1 MWVSSWVRFTPSIK
15 LVTTRGSR
23 LYSWRTLM
31 SLGFAQIWH
40 TVDQHTC
47 CNYKNLCRLPVRY
60 VTFLWQFLPLCKNF
74 SSVILLVLAVHWQLC
89 NYSLYKPMF
98 DTDKVNRYL
107 KHSLHIFTNSI
118 FLLSYEM
125 MASVIQRKT
134 SGNNWRVFLTVWRSL
149 LSKQQ
154 KKIFDTW
161 YNYLYVRLSL
171 FVTVSFILSTSCITQ
186 NMSLTFTNVM

>member
-47 CNYKNLCRLPVRY
+47 CNYKNLYRLPVRY
-60 VTFLWQFLPLCKNF
+60 VTFLWQFLPPCKNF

-118 FLLSYEM
+118 FCW
-125 MASVIQRKT
+125 VIKWWLRSSKGKPLEITGECFLQYGGPSCRSNRRKY
-134 SGNNWRVFLTVWRSL
+134 S
-149 LSKQQ
+149 
-154 KKIFDTW
+154 
-161 YNYLYVRLSL
+161 
-171 FVTVSFILSTSCITQ
+171 ILDIITY
-186 NMSLTFTNVM
+186 MSD